1 MPAIDLAQL
10 RGEASALAG
19 QLDQP
24 AAFSASLRSLLERH
38 AHRLLRRGRS
48 LAKRGA
54 LPAWDVPGILIR
66 EVEAAVLPA
75 ARRNPRAALPAAAAA
90 WPGGK
95 KEEKQLAAFL
105 LGLAGDPAEIRTHLL
120 HWLDETEDP
129 AVLQSLAA
137 HACPPLRRSDP
148 VLFRSDLRSWLT
160 HPAPARRRFG
170 WLALKTWAEE
180 RSSDSV
186 FSAFE
191 LLPLI
196 FPEVDSEALQTAAEL
211 FAGLARTSPF
221 ETQGWLTGL
230 TPKAQRQSRRLIRL
244 AMPRL
249 PAETAQFVREM
260 RRIE

>member
-196 FPEVDSEALQTAAEL
+196 FP
-211 FAGLARTSPF
+211 GLARTSPF